1 MNKAIKIKHFDL
13 IDYNTLMKVVSKY
26 IELHQISRD
35 KLEYEKDFFD
45 LTDTVYS
52 LEVFKHAKEI
62 SIENHWKYFWVSVK
76 ESRTQYTFEIWYN
89 R

>member
-1 MNKAIKIKHFDL
+1 MNKSIKIEHFGL

-52 LEVFKHAKEI
+52 LEVFKHGKEI
-62 SIENHWKYFWVSVK
+62 KIENHRKDFWVLVK
-76 ESRTQYTFEIWYN
+76 ESRTQYTFKIWYKG
-89 R
+89 